1 MVAEIEL
8 GTGQDGRRMNEVV
21 LGIDGGG
28 SKTLVMLADRS
39 GHIARTARTGG
50 INPLDNPS
58 WRRDLEG
65 KLRPLAATPGIVAA
79 AAALPAHGEVE
90 AISEAQREAVASV
103 LAGQPQLVLNDVDG
117 AQIGAFAGEPGIL
130 ILSGTGSMAWAR
142 DIQGQ
147 SHRVGGWGDVVGD
160 EGSGHWIGHEILGL
174 VSQSLDGRADP
185 TGLVDA
191 VFTHLGLDR
200 TNPADALEG
209 WVSQFSHP
217 RSEIAALA
225 PLATQLAEAGDAGA
239 LAIVEAAAHELA
251 RHVRA
256 IERKMGATL
265 PWSYAGGTLG
275 SRFLLAQ
282 VAEQIGRPP
291 IPPRLPPIGGALL
304 AAARLAGWPVDDNWI
319 ERIGAAIHDISA
331 DQKPLQLTTT

>member
-1 MVAEIEL
+1 
-8 GTGQDGRRMNEVV
+8 MNEFV

-39 GHIARTARTGG
+39 GQIVRTARTGG

-65 KLRPLAATPGIVAA
+65 KLRQLANTPGIVAA

-90 AISEAQREAVASV
+90 AISQAQREAVASV

-142 DIQGQ
+142 DVAGR
-147 SHRVGGWGDVVGD
+147 SHRVGGWGDVIGD
-160 EGSGHWIGHEILGL
+160 EGSSHWIGHRILEAI
-174 VSQSLDGRADP
+174 SQSLDGRAEP
-185 TGLVDA
+185 TALVDA
-191 VFTHLGLDR
+191 VFAQLGLAGGD
-200 TNPADALEG
+200 PADALEG
-209 WVSQFSHP
+209 WVSRFSHP

-225 PLATQLAEAGDAGA
+225 PLATQLAQAGDAA
-239 LAIVEAAAHELA
+239 ASAIVERAADELA

-256 IERKMGATL
+256 IERKAGGAL
-265 PWSYAGGTLG
+265 PWSYAGGTFA
-275 SRFLLAQ
+275 SRFLLTA
-282 VAEQIGRPP
+282 VANEIGRPP
-291 IPPRLPPIGGALL
+291 VPPRLPPIGGALL
-304 AAARLAGWPVDDNWI
+304 AAARLAGWATDDAWI
-319 ERIGAAIHDISA
+319 ERVNRSLGETSDHN
-331 DQKPLQLTTT
+331 PLQLTTT

>member
-1 MVAEIEL
+1 
-8 GTGQDGRRMNEVV
+8 MNDLV

-39 GHIARTARTGG
+39 GQIVQKVRTGG

-58 WRRDLEG
+58 WRRDLEA
-65 KLRPLAATPGIVAA
+65 KLRPLGATPGIVAA

-90 AISEAQREAVASV
+90 TISRAQREAVASV

-142 DIQGQ
+142 DASGQ
-147 SHRVGGWGDVVGD
+147 SYRVGGWGDVVGD

-174 VSQSLDGRADP
+174 VSQSLDGRAEP

-191 VFTHLGLDR
+191 VFTRLGLDR
-200 TNPADALEG
+200 SNPADALEG
-209 WVSQFSHP
+209 WVSRFSHP

-239 LAIVEAAAHELA
+239 LGIVEAAAYELA

-256 IERKMGATL
+256 IERKVGAL

-275 SRFLLAQ
+275 SQFLLALL
-282 VAEQIGRPP
+282 AKQIGRAWVA
-291 IPPRLPPIGGALL
+291 PRLPPIGGAVL
-304 AAARLAGWPVDDNWI
+304 AAAKLAHWPVDDHWI
-319 ERIGAAIHDISA
+319 ERLGAAIQENSTEQH
-331 DQKPLQLTTT
+331 PLQLTTT

>member
-1 MVAEIEL
+1 
-8 GTGQDGRRMNEVV
+8 MNDLV

-28 SKTLVMLADRS
+28 SKTVVMLVDRS
-39 GHIARTARTGG
+39 GQVVQRARTGG

-58 WRRDLEG
+58 WRRDLEA

-90 AISEAQREAVASV
+90 TISQAQREAVASV

-142 DIQGQ
+142 DMAGH

-174 VSQSLDGRADP
+174 VSQSLDGRAEP
-185 TGLVDA
+185 TALVDA
-191 VFTHLGLDR
+191 VFTQLGLDL

-209 WVSQFSHP
+209 WVSRFEHP

-225 PLATQLAEAGDAGA
+225 PLATKLAEAGDSGA
-239 LAIVEAAAHELA
+239 LSIVDAAAHELA

-256 IERKMGATL
+256 IERIVGAAL

-275 SRFLLAQ
+275 SQFLLSLLAK
-282 VAEQIGRPP
+282 QIGRAPVA
-291 IPPRLPPIGGALL
+291 PRLSPIGGAVLT
-304 AAARLAGWPVDDNWI
+304 AARLADWPVDDNWI
-319 ERIGAAIHDISA
+319 ERLSAALRETSTDHH
-331 DQKPLQLTTT
+331 PLQLTTT